1 MGRKPKEAVEAMS
14 NSLNEMRRE
23 FESDF
28 LGVRAHEEAYSEAM
42 DIAEHRPPINKYKRE
57 IKKGVYVDIYDILK
71 CFNVTNP
78 AIQHAIKKLLAGGQR
93 GYKDIEQDYHEAI
106 ASTYRA
112 IELETA

>member
-42 DIAEHRPPINKYKRE
+42 CCLSFI
-57 IKKGVYVDIYDILK
+57 VDIEMGD
-71 CFNVTNP
+71 
-78 AIQHAIKKLLAGGQR
+78 
-93 GYKDIEQDYHEAI
+93 E
-106 ASTYRA
+106 
-112 IELETA
+112 